1 MAPNAPAL
9 RVLLALAGICC
20 TGPGG
25 GALLLAQV
33 DWLMPR
39 LRTWA
44 SGHGHRGRKK
54 DGTPL
59 MTGGEFGQTPAF
71 PSSPPR

>member
-9 RVLLALAGICC
+9 RVLLALAGTCC

-44 SGHGHRGRKK
+44 SGNGQGGRKK
-54 DGTPL
+54 DGMPL
-59 MTGGEFGQTPAF
+59 ITGGDFGQTPAF